1 MSREHI
7 YTIPKNMNHS
17 DKVWSNGQ
25 LYLTWPDVGIIMAS
39 LMLAMLISLMDL
51 AVYLVISLVVLT
63 IGTGLFLALLKPFGY
78 HLFHYLGLLISYHAQ
93 PSLWVWRR
101 TKRL

>member
-1 MSREHI
+1 MSREYL

-17 DKVWSNGQ
+17 DRVWSNGQ

-39 LMLAMLISLMDL
+39 LFLAMLISLLDL
-51 AVYLVISLVVLT
+51 AIYWVICLVAVTL
-63 IGTGLFLALLKPFGY
+63 GTGLLLAFTKPLGY
-78 HLFHYLGLLISYHAQ
+78 HLFRYLGLLIAYHVQ

-101 TKRL
+101 TRP